1 MFYLVYC
8 ITVFDCSSLFC
19 KAHNRRF
26 SLISKS
32 VTSAGDT
39 ATPILADTGLNKP
52 LYTVRLRSQWRRRT
66 LPYTS
71 PDTDQALLLPLRLE
85 Q

>member
-8 ITVFDCSSLFC
+8 ITVFTALLCFV
-19 KAHNRRF
+19 KRIIGVF
-26 SLISKS
+26 VMSKS

-39 ATPILADTGLNKP
+39 ATPMQADTGLNKP